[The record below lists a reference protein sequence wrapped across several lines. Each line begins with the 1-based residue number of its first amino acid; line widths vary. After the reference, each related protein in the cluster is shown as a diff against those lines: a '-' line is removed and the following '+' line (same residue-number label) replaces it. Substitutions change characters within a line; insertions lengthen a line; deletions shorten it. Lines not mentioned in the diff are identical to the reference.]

1 MNSREK
7 FLAQLKEKKDAQKAE
22 ESAALAQATAEKEAE
37 ERESAERL
45 ASKLALIEKSNK
57 PTKAKAK
64 KTKAQT
70 ASKKKG
76 RPKKT

>member
-1 MNSREK
+1 MLLTDGLSK
-7 FLAQLKEKKDAQKAE
+7 QKISMGVEADYYDK
-22 ESAALAQATAEKEAE
+22 SAIC
-37 ERESAERL
+37 RL
-45 ASKLALIEKSNK
+45 SIGKIENDMLGIVSFGETFILKSNK

-64 KTKAQT
+64 KTTAQT